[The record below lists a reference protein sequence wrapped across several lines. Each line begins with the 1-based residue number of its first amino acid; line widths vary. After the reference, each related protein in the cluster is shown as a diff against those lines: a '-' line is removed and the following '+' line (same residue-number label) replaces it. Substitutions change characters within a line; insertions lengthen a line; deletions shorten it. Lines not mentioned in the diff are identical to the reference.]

1 MPLYSKCIEPKDNT
15 TQPCVVF
22 LHGLLGSTM
31 DWEKIAPMIAKTH
44 PVLLIDLPGHGN
56 SRLIN
61 VSENFGFEQTCQ
73 LIVEQLEMSPY
84 QEFIFVGYSLGGRIA
99 MYLNAC
105 VNLPT
110 TVSLL
115 GLCIEGGNFGLLS
128 KEEKQTRLDHDIQWA
143 EQFEQQPIADVLVNW
158 YQQKVFSSLNPE
170 QRQVLVA
177 KRSDNL
183 GKSIGMMLRSTS
195 LAKQPYLLDALHR
208 STIPMLYICGEAD
221 NKFQHLAEQSQL
233 TYQIIAQA
241 GHNAH
246 VEQPERFTH
255 VLNTF
260 LQQWK

>member
-1 MPLYSKCIEPKDNT
+1 MPLYSKLSVPKENT
-15 TQPCVVF
+15 TRPCVVF
-22 LHGLLGSTM
+22 LHGLLGTIA
-31 DWEKIAPMIAKTH
+31 DWEKISQEVTNTYPA
-44 PVLLIDLPGHGN
+44 LLIDLPGHGK
-56 SRLIN
+56 SSAIYVL
-61 VSENFGFEQTCQ
+61 EDDGFEETCR
-73 LIVEQLEMSPY
+73 LIVEQLESSAY

-105 VNLPT
+105 FKLPENI
-110 TVSLL
+110 VLR
-115 GLCIEGGNFGLLS
+115 GLCIEGGNFGLLNA
-128 KEEKQTRLDHDIQWA
+128 EEKHARLKNDIAWA
-143 EQFEQQPIADVLVNW
+143 ERFEQQPIVDVLNTW
-158 YQQKVFSSLNPE
+158 YQQPVFSSLNPE
-170 QRQVLVA
+170 QRQDLVA

-183 GKSIGMMLRSTS
+183 GKSVGMMLRSTS
-195 LAKQPYLLDALHR
+195 LAKQPHLLEALHR

-221 NKFQHLAEQSQL
+221 KKFQHLAEQSQL

>member
-1 MPLYSKCIEPKDNT
+1 MPLYSKELIATGNT

-22 LHGLLGSTM
+22 LHGLLGSTK
-31 DWEKIAPMIAKTH
+31 DWSSITAQVAKTH

-56 SRLIN
+56 SQSTLLDHN
-61 VSENFGFEQTCQ
+61 QGFEQSCQ
-73 LIVEQLEMSPY
+73 LIVEQLEKSPHK
-84 QEFIFVGYSLGGRIA
+84 QFILVGYSLGARLA
-99 MYLNAC
+99 MYLHAMYS
-105 VNLPT
+105 LPSSIE
-110 TVSLL
+110 VK
-115 GLCIEGGNFGLLS
+115 GLCIEGGNFGLLA
-128 KEEKQTRLDHDIQWA
+128 EDEKQTRLVNDLQWA
-143 EQFEQQPIADVLVNW
+143 AQFEEQPIEDVLNKW
-158 YQQKVFSSLNPE
+158 YQQAVFSSLNPE

-183 GKSIGMMLRSTS
+183 GSGIGMMLRAMS

-221 NKFQHLAEQSQL
+221 KKFQRLAEQSKL
-233 TYQIIAQA
+233 MYQTIAQA

-260 LQQWK
+260 LQQWT

>member
-1 MPLYSKCIEPKDNT
+1 MPLYSKCIEPKENT
-15 TQPCVVF
+15 AQPCVVF
-22 LHGLLGSTM
+22 LHGLLGSIG
-31 DWEKIAPMIAKTH
+31 DWEQIAPAIAKTH

-56 SRLIN
+56 SRLIT
-61 VSENFGFEQTCQ
+61 VSESHGFEQTCH
-73 LIVEQLEMSPY
+73 LIIEQLESSPY

-105 VNLPT
+105 VELPT
-110 TVSLL
+110 NHSLC

-128 KEEKQTRLDHDIQWA
+128 KEDKQVRLNNDIQWA
-143 EQFEQQPIADVLVNW
+143 ERFEQQPIADVLDNW

-170 QRQVLVA
+170 QRQDLVA

-195 LAKQPYLLDALHR
+195 LAKQPYLLEALHR

>member
-1 MPLYSKCIEPKDNT
+1 MPLYSKLSISKENT
-15 TQPCVVF
+15 TQSCVVF
-22 LHGLLGSTM
+22 LHGLLGSTQ
-31 DWEKIAPMIAKTH
+31 DWDQIAPVIAQSH
-44 PVLLIDLPGHGN
+44 PVLLIDLPGHGR
-56 SRLIN
+56 SQSTVLD
-61 VSENFGFEQTCQ
+61 EFLGFEQTCQ
-73 LIVEQLEMSPY
+73 LIVESLLQTPY
-84 QEFIFVGYSLGGRIA
+84 QSFVFVGYSLGGRVA
-99 MYLNAC
+99 MYLSSHFE
-105 VNLPT
+105 LPSSI
-110 TVSLL
+110 SLC
-115 GLCIEGGNFGLLS
+115 GLCIEGGNFGLRS
-128 KEEKQTRLDHDIQWA
+128 EQDKQTRLNNDIQWA
-143 EQFEQQPIADVLVNW
+143 ERFEQQPIADVLDTW

-170 QRQVLVA
+170 QRQVLVT

-183 GKSIGMMLRSTS
+183 GHSIGMMLRSTS

>member
-1 MPLYSKCIEPKDNT
+1 MRLYSKLRVLKENT
-15 TQPCVVF
+15 AQPCVVF
-22 LHGLLGSTM
+22 LHGLLGSIQ
-31 DWEKIAPMIAKTH
+31 DWDKIASVIAQSH
-44 PVLLIDLPGHGN
+44 SVLLIDLPGHGQ
-56 SRLIN
+56 SQSTVLDE
-61 VSENFGFEQTCQ
+61 SMGFDQTCQ
-73 LIVEQLEMSPY
+73 LIVDVLQTTPY
-84 QEFIFVGYSLGGRIA
+84 KSFIFVGYSLGGRLA
-99 MYLNAC
+99 MYLSS
-105 VNLPT
+105 VFPLP
-110 TVSLL
+110 SSINIY
-115 GLCIEGGNFGLLS
+115 GLCIEGGNFGLVS
-128 KEEKQTRLDHDIQWA
+128 EKEKQLRLQNDIVWA
-143 EQFEQQPIADVLVNW
+143 ERFEQQPIADVLNTW
-158 YQQKVFSSLNPE
+158 YKQKVFSSLNTE
-170 QRQVLVA
+170 QRQVLVR

-183 GKSIGMMLRSTS
+183 GHSIGMMLRATS

>member
-1 MPLYSKCIEPKDNT
+1 MSFELHYIEKGPTDK
-15 TQPCVVF
+15 PALIL
-22 LHGLLGSTM
+22 LHGFMGNSSDWDPMLTLLSN
-31 DWEKIAPMIAKTH
+31 DYRCIA
-44 PVLLIDLPGHGN
+44 IDLPGHGK
-56 SRLIN
+56 SSAIHVL
-61 VSENFGFEQTCQ
+61 EDDGFEETCR
-73 LIVEQLEMSPY
+73 LIVEQLENSPY
-84 QEFIFVGYSLGGRIA
+84 REFIFVGYSLGGRIA

-105 VNLPT
+105 FKLPENI
-110 TVSLL
+110 VLR
-115 GLCIEGGNFGLLS
+115 GLCIEGGNFGLLNA
-128 KEEKQTRLDHDIQWA
+128 EEKHARLKNDIAWA
-143 EQFEQQPIADVLVNW
+143 ERFEQQPIVDVLDDW
-158 YQQKVFSSLNPE
+158 YQQQVFSSLNPE
-170 QRQVLVA
+170 QRQDLVV

-195 LAKQPYLLDALHR
+195 LAKQPHLLEALHR

-221 NKFQHLAEQSQL
+221 KKFQHLAEQSQL